1 MKDFWKYVALFLT
14 LVILGGSLV
23 TMHNHSKLQDKIIE
37 LQEMTPDTIQVNH
50 IDTIYFDSVQVK
62 WRTKHDTAKYVVR
75 DTFYHN
81 DTITIVKE
89 KIMCLDTFSV
99 NERYQ
104 DSIIDATVNIQGRG
118 IYENTFIDSLNLQYN
133 INTEALIPKKRCC
146 WIKRLFGCCD

>member
-37 LQEMTPDTIQVNH
+37 LQEMTPDTVQVNH
-50 IDTIYFDSVQVK
+50 HDTIYFDSIQVK
-62 WRTKHDTAKYVVR
+62 WRTQHDTAKYVIY

-81 DTITIVKE
+81 DTIIIVKE

-118 IYENTFIDSLNLQYN
+118 IYENTFIDSLSFDYN
-133 INTEALIPKKRCC
+133 INTDALVPKKKCC